1 MRGWRT
7 ALPLV
12 AIGVALCGDAVAR
25 AVAPVAPAETTDTA
39 PRTKPDEHKYHH
51 HLTHAH
57 RAFAQQ
63 VKHAPRVAD
72 VDEKAPAAAP
82 RPLPPQPPVPQ
93 EEASLQ
99 SYAMPSL
106 QPRAVPTVRILGPGA
121 IPQAPEASGAA
132 ATTATVDTGAARR
145 VELNTAL
152 TNLLAATDTIDDA
165 APAAESEDAPP
176 STYTAMKLL
185 AMFGVCAGAAG
196 GCLGLVARRRWRA
209 TVLAPPRR
217 NTPARPLP
225 VRDDRLAQRVAQ
237 QRLFPHQFGA
247 AIRSERA

>member
-1 MRGWRT
+1 MRGWTT

-25 AVAPVAPAETTDTA
+25 AVVPVAPAETTDTA
-39 PRTKPDEHKYHH
+39 PRAKPDEHKNHH

-63 VKHAPRVAD
+63 LKHAPRASD
-72 VDEKAPAAAP
+72 ADEKAPAAAP
-82 RPLPPQPPVPQ
+82 RPLPPQPPVPL

-99 SYAMPSL
+99 SHTMPSL

-121 IPQAPEASGAA
+121 TPQAPEASGAP
-132 ATTATVDTGAARR
+132 ATTASVDTGAARR
-145 VELNTAL
+145 VDLSTAL
-152 TNLLAATDTIDDA
+152 TNLLAATDTIDD
-165 APAAESEDAPP
+165 PAAESDDAPN
-176 STYTAMKLL
+176 TYTAMKLL

-196 GCLGLVARRRWRA
+196 GCLGLLARRRWRA
-209 TVLAPPRR
+209 TVLASPRR
-217 NTPARPLP
+217 NAPARPLP